1 MSTPA
6 LYPYRKFRFKLEIGG
21 LQVEAFSEVSGF
33 DASIDVVE
41 YRDGDSAVMTARKLP
56 GLVKYGNITF
66 KWGLTDNREMYDW
79 IENAIKGDVKQ
90 AATIT
95 VTLMNEGGE
104 DKASWTVI
112 NAWPVK
118 YTAPDFSSTASEVAI
133 ETLEVAHEGLTRN
146 A

>member
-1 MSTPA
+1 MSTPV
-6 LYPYRKFRFKLEIGG
+6 LYPYRKFRFKLEIAG
-21 LQVEAFSEVSGF
+21 LQVAAFSEVSGF

-41 YRDGDSAVMTARKLP
+41 YRDGNSADMTARKLP

-66 KWGLTDNREMYDW
+66 KWGLTDNKEMYEW
-79 IENAIKGDVKQ
+79 LINAAKGDVKQ

-95 VTLMNEGGE
+95 ITLMNEGGE
-104 DKASWTVI
+104 DKASWQVI

-118 YTAPDFSSTASEVAI
+118 YTAPDFSSTASEIAI
-133 ETLEVAHEGLTRN
+133 ETLEVAHEGLTRT

>member
-6 LYPYRKFRFKLEIGG
+6 LFPYRKFRFRLEIEGIS
-21 LQVEAFSEVSGF
+21 VASFSEVTGF

-41 YRDGDSAVMTARKLP
+41 YRDGDAPVMTARKLP

-66 KWGLTDNREMYDW
+66 KWGLTDNMDMYNW
-79 IENAIKGDVKQ
+79 LAAAVTGDVTQK
-90 AATIT
+90 TIT
-95 VTLMNEGGE
+95 ITLINEGGE
-104 DKASWTVI
+104 DKASWTCI
-112 NAWPVK
+112 NAWPIR

-133 ETLEVAHEGLTRN
+133 ETMEVAHEGLTRT